1 MNYNL
6 IHLLM
11 KKTKENNKL
20 EEKVSYIVVD
30 ALHEYNNSAKLKL
43 ESGNRRNLEEEISK
57 FKENSSEN
65 H

>member
-6 IHLLM
+6 IYLLM
-11 KKTKENNKL
+11 KKTEENNKL
-20 EEKVSYIVVD
+20 EERVSYIVVD
-30 ALHEYNNSAKLKL
+30 ALHEYNNFTKLNL
-43 ESGNRRNLEEEISK
+43 ESENRRNLEEEISK